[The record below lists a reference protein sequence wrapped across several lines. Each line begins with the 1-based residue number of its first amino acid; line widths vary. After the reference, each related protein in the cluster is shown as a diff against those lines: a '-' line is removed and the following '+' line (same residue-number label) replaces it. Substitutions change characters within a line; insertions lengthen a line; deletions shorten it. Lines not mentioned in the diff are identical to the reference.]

1 MMFKYCLC
9 CNTVCAPL
17 VKCVILSINIS
28 ALCYFNGSFNS
39 FENIL
44 HSKTCQS
51 YSWMTLSNIISLVIL
66 MGCHAIFF
74 SRHFVPNCTVTLLS
88 DGVTIVHWNNWSGS
102 TSDTSMTPFMGHNF
116 LFTLVILRMFRTW
129 FNDLVLAKRSIKL

>member
-102 TSDTSMTPFMGHNF
+102 QWHINDTFHGSQ
-116 LFTLVILRMFRTW
+116 LFVHTCHFENVSHLI
-129 FNDLVLAKRSIKL
+129 

>member
-1 MMFKYCLC
+1 MMSKYCLC

-88 DGVTIVHWNNWSGS
+88 DGVTIVH
-102 TSDTSMTPFMGHNF
+102 
-116 LFTLVILRMFRTW
+116 
-129 FNDLVLAKRSIKL
+129 